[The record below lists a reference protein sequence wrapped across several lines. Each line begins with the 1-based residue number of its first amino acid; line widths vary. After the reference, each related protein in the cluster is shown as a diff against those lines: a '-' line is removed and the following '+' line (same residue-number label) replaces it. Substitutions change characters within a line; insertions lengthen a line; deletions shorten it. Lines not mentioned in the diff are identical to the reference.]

1 MFYPLIMYKEM
12 TEKIYGKFTQNGI
25 VTEVKPSADEE
36 ARMMRQMSFLPEGLK
51 NESTVLVDKDKAVGI
66 VLDVR
71 MWIEVRKVGEVWFVE
86 SFGYDININNE

>member
-1 MFYPLIMYKEM
+1 M
-12 TEKIYGKFTQNGI
+12 TEKIYGKFTQKGI

-36 ARMMRQMSFLPEGLK
+36 PRMMRQMSFLPEGLK
-51 NESTVLVDKDKAVGI
+51 NESTVLVDKDEAVGI

>member
-1 MFYPLIMYKEM
+1 M
-12 TEKIYGKFTQNGI
+12 TEKIYGKFTQKGI

-51 NESTVLVDKDKAVGI
+51 NESTVLVEKDEAAGI

-71 MWIEVRKVGEVWFVE
+71 MWIEVRKAGDVWFVE
-86 SFGYDININNE
+86 SFGYELEH

>member
-12 TEKIYGKFTQNGI
+12 TEKIYGKFTQKGI
-25 VTEVKPSADEE
+25 VAEVKPSADEE
-36 ARMMRQMSFLPEGLK
+36 PRMMRQMSFLPEGLK
-51 NESTVLVDKDKAVGI
+51 NESTVLVDKDEAAGI

-71 MWIEVRKVGEVWFVE
+71 MWIEVRKACEVWFVE

>member
-1 MFYPLIMYKEM
+1 M
-12 TEKIYGKFTQNGI
+12 TEKIYGKFTQKGI
-25 VTEVKPSADEE
+25 VTEVKPSADQEP
-36 ARMMRQMSFLPEGLK
+36 RMMRQMFFLPEGLQ
-51 NESTVLVDKDKAVGI
+51 NESTVLVNQNEAAGI